1 MKIGIY
7 ETKKEMGKLAAEKA
21 AEFLKEAIK
30 EKNEAVFV
38 AATGAS
44 QFEFLEAL
52 TSISSIDWS
61 KTVMFHLD
69 EYTGISETHP
79 ASFRKYLK
87 EKLINKVHP
96 SAIYLIN
103 GDSEDP
109 QLECE
114 RLNKIIS
121 RKEVD
126 VSFVG
131 IGENGHLAFNDP
143 PADFNVAKPYIAVE
157 LDEACRRQQVG
168 EGWFSTLQEVPRR
181 AISMCIKQ
189 IMKSKNIICTVPDS
203 RKAQAVKNCLE
214 GYISPH
220 NPASI
225 LRRHERVFLFLDKN
239 SAKLLKRKRSRPTG
253 WEMKGEILPLG
264 GESNA

>member
-1 MKIGIY
+1 MKTEIY
-7 ETKKEMGKLAAEKA
+7 ETKEEMGKVAADKA
-21 AEFLKEAIK
+21 AELLEEAIR

-69 EYTGISETHP
+69 EYIGISETHP

-87 EKLINKVHP
+87 ERLVNKVHP
-96 SAIYLIN
+96 GAVYWIN
-103 GDSEDP
+103 GNAEDP

-114 RLNKIIS
+114 RVNKIIGQ
-121 RKEVD
+121 KEID

-143 PADFNVAKPYIAVE
+143 PADFNVADPYIVIE

-168 EGWFSTLQEVPRR
+168 EGCSAL
-181 AISMCIKQ
+181 
-189 IMKSKNIICTVPDS
+189 S
-203 RKAQAVKNCLE
+203 RKSLAE
-214 GYISPH
+214 RSPC
-220 NPASI
+220 PS
-225 LRRHERVFLFLDKN
+225 
-239 SAKLLKRKRSRPTG
+239 SKL
-253 WEMKGEILPLG
+253 
-264 GESNA
+264 